1 SSWFDKLTFSWSNNL
16 MRKGSLR
23 QLQHSDLYKLN
34 KSDMP
39 VSVWR
44 RYRRHRKPGRSLAVA
59 VALALAPE
67 LLLQFA
73 CTTVMRCVN
82 FTGPFFLQRII
93 RSIELSRNNSS
104 EISSRRLYLDAFGL
118 LFFNLVAA
126 LMLVQVRWM
135 GHHNIIRV
143 KGLLVAELSSKTLR
157 RRGKDSRK
165 KQNIGS
171 KNKKKH
177 TQSAASA
184 ADDGK
189 VMNLL
194 TADFQAIATS
204 FDVMRNI
211 SSMGVALGIGIW
223 YMYQMLGVSAF
234 IGLSLFCI
242 YVPLLKIMFTR
253 LTSQTVKTKALS
265 DERISMIAEL
275 IQGIKTVKLFGWGSR
290 FLHKIDKQREHQL
303 EYTWKICLCK
313 IAIGTCAALSPM
325 LIFFVII
332 ASYVAVFGNK
342 LTAEVAFTS
351 ISIFL
356 ILKTII
362 ENLPTNVN
370 AVIAGYVSLGR
381 IESYLDQPQ
390 VQDLEKRVALELGD
404 TLGFECA
411 DLEWERAEDTDDSSK
426 PDVKDI
432 DVQFPIGGLSIVA
445 GPTGSGKSSLLSA
458 LIGEMTLTRGRVLL
472 PTVDASLSNEGL
484 AISDIAYVAQ
494 EAWLRNATIRENILF
509 GEPYNKDRY
518 EQVLR
523 ACALKPDLRILKAGD
538 MTEIGERG
546 VTLSGGQKQRVALAR
561 AVYSSRR
568 ILLIDDC
575 LSAVDAHTGKHIL
588 MECLLNRT
596 SLMQGRTCILV
607 THHVSMCLPFAQF
620 LVVMKDGRISLKGT
634 PAELHTQSTL
644 SRVLADAESA
654 KEMPKEK
661 TATKDRKG
669 KSVEGILESSSDAF
683 SKDGGA
689 TEDYLA
695 KAEGLIKIEVW
706 RIYVSA
712 CGSKIFWIML
722 VLLLA
727 LWQAMRIAQN
737 YWIKIWVNS
746 NNSNTNRQ
754 TAYEPFLSGAYAIDT
769 NTGNRLLSRHHS
781 SIYWL
786 GIYFLIGFMYIF
798 GRAVHEGF
806 IYRASIRAARTLHAH
821 LLQAIM
827 HATPRFFDSTPLGR
841 IVSRFSH
848 DMQVIDGPAIEKIMW
863 GIAHVIEVLCAYT
876 AISMVTP
883 AFVMVAIAITP
894 VYVGYAYYYLNVS
907 RELKRL
913 DSNNMSPLL
922 SLFGELIQGA
932 STIRAFGVKQHY
944 IKEALNRITAHSR
957 SYYMCEAAPR
967 WLSVRAGFASAT
979 LSFSCAIFII
989 MNLDWI
995 DAGLAGFAFA
1005 NSLAIGDHMYWAIS
1019 DYNANESNMN
1029 AVERVKQYLD
1039 IKQEAA
1045 LESELEY
1052 KPPASWPTKGD
1063 VQIEDLVAEYVPG
1076 VPVLHGISLSVKHGE
1091 KVGVVGR
1098 TGAGKSTLSLA
1109 LLRFVEASSGRI
1121 MLDGVDISK
1130 IGLEDLRRNV
1140 TIIPQDPVLFNG
1152 TIRFNLDPFNEYP
1165 DEIVWDALRRT
1176 HLVREHSSHSS
1187 SSRMSE
1193 IFSSLDAEIK
1203 ENGQNLSLGQRQLV
1217 ALARALV
1224 RRSRLIIMDEA
1235 TASVD
1240 FDTDDRIQRTIR
1252 GYEFAN
1258 STLFCIAHRLR
1269 TIIDYDRVLVLDKG
1283 KVAEFDTPY
1292 NLLQSKD
1299 GIFRSMCEKSGEYE
1313 YLVAASSRR
1322 DNNTV

>member
-1 SSWFDKLTFSWSNNL
+1 DTGATNLGSSYIQLANETEYADDSDSTPFGHSHEQKENKLADTPEFSSSWFDKLTFSWSNNL

-426 PDVKDI
+426 PDVKVSASTGSATTNTETSDSESSDGTDQSNEGTLLLAESAQLHAIRSTNASTTSLSRQSDLMAFSLKDI

-445 GPTGSGKSSLLSA
+445 
-458 LIGEMTLTRGRVLL
+458 
-472 PTVDASLSNEGL
+472 
-484 AISDIAYVAQ
+484 
-494 EAWLRNATIRENILF
+494 
-509 GEPYNKDRY
+509 
-518 EQVLR
+518 
-523 ACALKPDLRILKAGD
+523 
-538 MTEIGERG
+538 
-546 VTLSGGQKQRVALAR
+546 
-561 AVYSSRR
+561 
-568 ILLIDDC
+568 
-575 LSAVDAHTGKHIL
+575 
-588 MECLLNRT
+588 
-596 SLMQGRTCILV
+596 
-607 THHVSMCLPFAQF
+607 
-620 LVVMKDGRISLKGT
+620 
-634 PAELHTQSTL
+634 
-644 SRVLADAESA
+644 
-654 KEMPKEK
+654 
-661 TATKDRKG
+661 
-669 KSVEGILESSSDAF
+669 
-683 SKDGGA
+683 
-689 TEDYLA
+689 
-695 KAEGLIKIEVW
+695 
-706 RIYVSA
+706 
-712 CGSKIFWIML
+712 
-722 VLLLA
+722 
-727 LWQAMRIAQN
+727 
-737 YWIKIWVNS
+737 
-746 NNSNTNRQ
+746 
-754 TAYEPFLSGAYAIDT
+754 
-769 NTGNRLLSRHHS
+769 
-781 SIYWL
+781 
-786 GIYFLIGFMYIF
+786 
-798 GRAVHEGF
+798 
-806 IYRASIRAARTLHAH
+806 
-821 LLQAIM
+821 
-827 HATPRFFDSTPLGR
+827 
-841 IVSRFSH
+841 
-848 DMQVIDGPAIEKIMW
+848 
-863 GIAHVIEVLCAYT
+863 
-876 AISMVTP
+876 
-883 AFVMVAIAITP
+883 
-894 VYVGYAYYYLNVS
+894 
-907 RELKRL
+907 
-913 DSNNMSPLL
+913 
-922 SLFGELIQGA
+922 
-932 STIRAFGVKQHY
+932 
-944 IKEALNRITAHSR
+944 
-957 SYYMCEAAPR
+957 
-967 WLSVRAGFASAT
+967 
-979 LSFSCAIFII
+979 
-989 MNLDWI
+989 
-995 DAGLAGFAFA
+995 
-1005 NSLAIGDHMYWAIS
+1005 
-1019 DYNANESNMN
+1019 
-1029 AVERVKQYLD
+1029 
-1039 IKQEAA
+1039 
-1045 LESELEY
+1045 
-1052 KPPASWPTKGD
+1052 
-1063 VQIEDLVAEYVPG
+1063 
-1076 VPVLHGISLSVKHGE
+1076 
-1091 KVGVVGR
+1091 
-1098 TGAGKSTLSLA
+1098 
-1109 LLRFVEASSGRI
+1109 
-1121 MLDGVDISK
+1121 
-1130 IGLEDLRRNV
+1130 
-1140 TIIPQDPVLFNG
+1140 
-1152 TIRFNLDPFNEYP
+1152 
-1165 DEIVWDALRRT
+1165 
-1176 HLVREHSSHSS
+1176 
-1187 SSRMSE
+1187 
-1193 IFSSLDAEIK
+1193 
-1203 ENGQNLSLGQRQLV
+1203 
-1217 ALARALV
+1217 
-1224 RRSRLIIMDEA
+1224 
-1235 TASVD
+1235 
-1240 FDTDDRIQRTIR
+1240 
-1252 GYEFAN
+1252 
-1258 STLFCIAHRLR
+1258 
-1269 TIIDYDRVLVLDKG
+1269 
-1283 KVAEFDTPY
+1283 
-1292 NLLQSKD
+1292 
-1299 GIFRSMCEKSGEYE
+1299 
-1313 YLVAASSRR
+1313 
-1322 DNNTV
+1322 